1 MLFKEKIK
9 STEFTG
15 IILLA
20 VSILIII
27 FNKL

>member
-1 MLFKEKIK
+1 MK